1 MPCRPFPLLAG
12 TALLAAGLGCR
23 MADTEAA
30 LLRSRD
36 QWTRSIAQLG
46 LVPVFPPRE
55 DVQVG
60 DIYLFTYNPEAPDKA
75 EGEAASAD
83 KDWSLHPSRWQQV
96 KKVNELL
103 KEEYRMRPSF
113 RETPGLG
120 ASTPGSSDVVD
131 EGGQPR
137 RLRIVALPDFVG
149 ATFMDSTS
157 LSRSLVH
164 NGIVPAETLNLLA
177 DPMSSR
183 ISMVSMKIPS
193 AESYALAQADLLNEL
208 VDQSA
213 GEKHLRSPY
222 RESIQWVAHRGRI
235 WLRVVA
241 EVFYARNM
249 DITVEF
255 EGKSA
260 PSGTDGF
267 SMVRTDTEAKVK
279 DRVASL
285 NDSLQANG
293 STRLPGG
300 SIRYIN
306 ASERRVALRR
316 TWERGVA
323 VGFRG
328 FTLEIDPAKNEVVSV
343 IPLNAFNP
351 ALKPRTL

>member
-1 MPCRPFPLLAG
+1 MPSRTARLFAG
-12 TALLAAGLGCR
+12 SALLAALAGCR
-23 MADTEAA
+23 PVDSESA

-60 DIYLFTYNPEAPDKA
+60 DVYLFTYNPETPDKPEA
-75 EGEAASAD
+75 ENASAE
-83 KDWSLHPSRWQQV
+83 KDWSLHPSRWMQV
-96 KKVNELL
+96 KKVNDLL
-103 KEEYRMRPSF
+103 KDEYRARPSY

-120 ASTPGSSDVVD
+120 ASGSSDVVD
-131 EGGQPR
+131 DGGQPR

-149 ATFMDSTS
+149 ATFSDSDM
-157 LSRSLVH
+157 LGRSLVH
-164 NGIVPAETLNLLA
+164 NGIVPAETLNLVA
-177 DPMSSR
+177 DPLSSR

-193 AESYALAQADLLNEL
+193 AESYALAQADLLAEL
-208 VDQSA
+208 VDQA
-213 GEKHLRSPY
+213 GGERHLRSPY
-222 RESIQWVAHRGRI
+222 RESVRWVAHRGRV

-241 EVFYARNM
+241 EVFYARNL

-255 EGKSA
+255 EGR
-260 PSGTDGF
+260 SGPAATDGY

-279 DRVASL
+279 ERVATL
-285 NDSLQANG
+285 NESLQANG
-293 STRLPGG
+293 AARLPGG

-328 FTLEIDPAKNEVVSV
+328 FTLEIDPSRNEVVSV

>member
-1 MPCRPFPLLAG
+1 MSARISLCLAG
-12 TALLAAGLGCR
+12 SAALFLLLGCR
-23 MADTEAA
+23 TADTEAA
-30 LLRSRD
+30 LLHSRD

-46 LVPVFPPRE
+46 MVPVFPPRE

-60 DIYLFTYNPEAPDKA
+60 DIYLFTYNPETPDKP
-75 EGEAASAD
+75 EGEKASAE
-83 KDWSLHPSRWQQV
+83 KDWSLHPSRWMQV
-96 KKVNELL
+96 KKVNDLL
-103 KEEYRMRPSF
+103 KEEYRLRPSF
-113 RETPGLG
+113 RETAGLG
-120 ASTPGSSDVVD
+120 NSAPGSSDVVD

-149 ATFMDSTS
+149 ATFLDSSS

-164 NGIVPAETLNLLA
+164 NGIVPAETLNLIA
-177 DPMSSR
+177 DPLSSR

-222 RESIQWVAHRGRI
+222 RESIQWVAHRGRV

-241 EVFYARNM
+241 EVFYARNL

-260 PSGTDGF
+260 ANATDGY
-267 SMVRTDTEAKVK
+267 SMVRTDTEARVR
-279 DRVASL
+279 DRVAAL
-285 NDSLQANG
+285 NESLQANG

-328 FTLEIDPAKNEVVSV
+328 FTLEIDPARNEVVSV

>member
-1 MPCRPFPLLAG
+1 MSNRLIISLAG
-12 TALLAAGLGCR
+12 TTVLALGLGCR
-23 MADTEAA
+23 TADTEAA

-46 LVPVFPPRE
+46 MVPVFPPRE

-75 EGEAASAD
+75 EGESAE
-83 KDWSLHPSRWQQV
+83 KEWSLHPSRWLQV
-96 KKVNELL
+96 KKVNDLL
-103 KEEYRMRPSF
+103 KDEYRARPSF
-113 RETPGLG
+113 RETSGLG

-131 EGGQPR
+131 DGGQPR

-177 DPMSSR
+177 DPLSSR

-222 RESIQWVAHRGRI
+222 RESVQWVAHRGRV

-255 EGKSA
+255 EGKASSA
-260 PSGTDGF
+260 GTDGY
-267 SMVRTDTEAKVK
+267 SMVRTDTEGKVK
-279 DRVASL
+279 DRVAAL

-293 STRLPGG
+293 SARLPGG

-328 FTLEIDPAKNEVVSV
+328 FTLEIDPARNQVVSV

-351 ALKPRTL
+351 ALRPRTL

>member
-1 MPCRPFPLLAG
+1 MSPRIAPSLLG
-12 TALLAAGLGCR
+12 LAALGLGLACR
-23 MADTEAA
+23 VADTEGA

-75 EGEAASAD
+75 EGEAAE

-96 KKVNELL
+96 RKVNDLL
-103 KEEYRMRPSF
+103 KEEYRLRPSF

-177 DPMSSR
+177 DPLSSR

-208 VDQSA
+208 VEPSA

-222 RESIQWVAHRGRI
+222 RESIRWVAHRGRI

-241 EVFYARNM
+241 EVFYARNL

-255 EGKSA
+255 EGKA
-260 PSGTDGF
+260 GPAATDGY
-267 SMVRTDTEAKVK
+267 SMVRTDTEARVK
-279 DRVASL
+279 ERVATL
-285 NDSLQANG
+285 NESLQANG
-293 STRLPGG
+293 AARLPGG

-328 FTLEIDPAKNEVVSV
+328 FTLEIDPGRNEVVSV

>member
-1 MPCRPFPLLAG
+1 MSSRI
-12 TALLAAGLGCR
+12 ALLAAGLTLSAALLGCR
-23 MADTEAA
+23 VADTEAA

-60 DIYLFTYNPEAPDKA
+60 DIYLFTYNPEAPDQAAKPEA
-75 EGEAASAD
+75 EAAE
-83 KDWSLHPSRWQQV
+83 KEWSLHPSRWAQV
-96 KKVNELL
+96 RKVNELL
-103 KEEYRMRPSF
+103 KEEYRLRPSY
-113 RETPGLG
+113 RETQG
-120 ASTPGSSDVVD
+120 AAAPGSSDVVD
-131 EGGQPR
+131 DGGQPR

-149 ATFMDSTS
+149 ATFTDAPG

-164 NGIVPAETLNLLA
+164 NGIVPAETLNLMA
-177 DPMSSR
+177 DPLSSR
-183 ISMVSMKIPS
+183 ISMVSMKVPS
-193 AESYALAQADLLNEL
+193 AESYALAQADLLSEL
-208 VDQSA
+208 IDQS
-213 GEKHLRSPY
+213 GGGKHLRSPY
-222 RESIQWVAHRGRI
+222 RDSVQWVAHRGRI

-241 EVFYARNM
+241 EVFYARNL

-255 EGKSA
+255 EGGRSA
-260 PSGTDGF
+260 AATDGY
-267 SMVRTDTEAKVK
+267 SMVRPEAEARVK
-279 DRVASL
+279 DRVAAL
-285 NDSLQANG
+285 NESLQANG
-293 STRLPGG
+293 ASRLPGG

-328 FTLEIDPAKNEVVSV
+328 FTLEIDPARNEVLSV

-351 ALKPRTL
+351 ALKPRSL

>member
-1 MPCRPFPLLAG
+1 MSSRVALFLLG
-12 TALLAAGLGCR
+12 STALALVLGCR
-23 MADTEAA
+23 SADTEGA
-30 LLRSRD
+30 LLRSRG

-60 DIYLFTYNPEAPDKA
+60 EIYLFTTNPEAPDKA
-75 EGEAASAD
+75 EGDSASPE
-83 KDWSLHPSRWQQV
+83 KDWSLHPSRWMQV

-103 KEEYRMRPSF
+103 REEYKARPSY
-113 RETPGLG
+113 RETAGLG
-120 ASTPGSSDVVD
+120 GGGAGSSDVVD
-131 EGGQPR
+131 DGGQPR

-149 ATFMDSTS
+149 ATFVDDPG

-177 DPMSSR
+177 DPLSSR

-222 RESIQWVAHRGRI
+222 RESAQWVAHRGRV

-241 EVFYARNM
+241 EVFYARNL

-255 EGKSA
+255 EGHKAA
-260 PSGTDGF
+260 PATDGY
-267 SMVRTDTEAKVK
+267 SMVRSDSEAKVK
-279 DRVASL
+279 ERVAAL

-293 STRLPGG
+293 SARLPGG

-306 ASERRVALRR
+306 ASERRIALRR

-328 FTLEIDPAKNEVVSV
+328 FTLEIDPARNEVLSV

-351 ALKPRTL
+351 AHRPRTL